1 MRLRNSSLS
10 RPCWK
15 LRKQQLPKGCL
26 ILKDTKSKLAQT
38 QAWKAGVKKIMQRQ
52 RQIELQTAALNYAT
66 YPTDAAFER
75 ARSTKR
81 KVTVATCPVGSRV
94 HCPSLHRTKQAA
106 IELLQQELG
115 YTPSYVVKSR
125 SMSRQEIGSSAYNA
139 SEKIHVS
146 NIPPW
151 PDFKSA
157 EHQIQATESCI
168 RKALVMLGVPMF
180 DVEARIRDCTLM
192 CKIGMPGADTVLQVP
207 LFLLSLSIIIN
218 KQHPIIIVFRGW
230 APGITTPALYC
241 LYVFNLPARLF
252 MKYYIVHKH
261 KAYSRAY
268 PISGDPC
275 STQAVSWMDVHAMH
289 RARVRSRGS

>member
-1 MRLRNSSLS
+1 MYDDFLPLNSICGMAALYTFKKSIAGREITVQTPTRVDRETAWTVCIKPLVPKKKKIDVFCREFDCDSATALS

-52 RQIELQTAALNYAT
+52 RQIELKTAALNYAT

-115 YTPSYVVKSR
+115 ATTYTPSYVVKSR

-207 LFLLSLSIIIN
+207 LFLPLSLS
-218 KQHPIIIVFRGW
+218 Q
-230 APGITTPALYC
+230 L
-241 LYVFNLPARLF
+241 
-252 MKYYIVHKH
+252 
-261 KAYSRAY
+261 S
-268 PISGDPC
+268 
-275 STQAVSWMDVHAMH
+275 
-289 RARVRSRGS
+289 

>member
-1 MRLRNSSLS
+1 M
-10 RPCWK
+10 
-15 LRKQQLPKGCL
+15 
-26 ILKDTKSKLAQT
+26 
-38 QAWKAGVKKIMQRQ
+38 
-52 RQIELQTAALNYAT
+52 
-66 YPTDAAFER
+66 
-75 ARSTKR
+75 
-81 KVTVATCPVGSRV
+81 

-115 YTPSYVVKSR
+115 ATTYTPSYVVKSR

-230 APGITTPALYC
+230 APGIYHPSIVLSICFQFACPAFHEVLY
-241 LYVFNLPARLF
+241 
-252 MKYYIVHKH
+252 
-261 KAYSRAY
+261 
-268 PISGDPC
+268 
-275 STQAVSWMDVHAMH
+275 STQTQSIFKSISNF
-289 RARVRSRGS
+289 R